1 MKSIDQ
7 NNGRV
12 RFGAHHRTPRSRRSR
27 PTVRWS
33 ESAVP
38 PTKRGRPLLLL
49 VVLLALATASAA
61 AQSNG
66 QVSADALLAQ
76 MEEALY
82 PDSFFMRATL
92 QTNRPDRRDTSIT
105 MESRHKESVGTLIE
119 VIAPARTRGTRFLQK
134 EDSLWMYNPRAGGRR
149 AIRLSPRE
157 SFQGSV
163 FSNNDVGDPTY
174 TDDYSASY
182 GEQETIDH
190 PSLGTVAT
198 QVLIGEA
205 THDEAAY
212 GRIVVWVRTTDA
224 APVQMELYA
233 KSGILFKRMSFR
245 DFKELAGRQRPSV
258 IRMDSLIQENTY
270 SIVTIEA
277 LERRDELPDRLFTQA
292 NLTR

>member
-1 MKSIDQ
+1 MSTIDQ
-7 NNGRV
+7 GNGGACS
-12 RFGAHHRTPRSRRSR
+12 GAHHRTTGSRASR
-27 PTVRWS
+27 PTNRRP
-33 ESAVP
+33 ESAEST
-38 PTKRGRPLLLL
+38 TKRGRRLLPL
-49 VVLLALATASAA
+49 VVLLAVSTASAL
-61 AQSNG
+61 AQSNE

-92 QTNRPDRRDTSIT
+92 VTHRPDRRNTSIT

-119 VIAPARTRGTRFLQK
+119 VMAPARSRGMRFLQK

-182 GEQETIDH
+182 GEEETIDH
-190 PSLGTVAT
+190 PTLGTVAT
-198 QVLIGEA
+198 QVLVGEA
-205 THDEAAY
+205 IHDEAAY

-224 APVQMELYA
+224 APVRMELYA

-245 DFKELAGRQRPSV
+245 EFKELAGRQRPSV
-258 IRMDSLIQENTY
+258 ICMDSLIQDKTY